1 MSAHS
6 ETPVDSAQE
15 LDELTR
21 LRVELSYADWKAH
34 PRHRTERVM
43 RDAQRRWGVPEREA
57 LFWSGLLP
65 ATVDVDTAGDE

>member
-1 MSAHS
+1 MSARS

-15 LDELTR
+15 LDELVR

-43 RDAQRRWGVPEREA
+43 RDAQRRWGVPDREA

-65 ATVDVDTAGDE
+65 AADADDTAGGE

>member
-57 LFWSGLLP
+57 RGLLAP
-65 ATVDVDTAGDE
+65 VVPRLRPRPDEE